1 MLNVCLYR
9 RVKLRLGGAIELQV
23 LGQRPCLGNRLP
35 PRRSRWRLGGHPA
48 PPPTTLPG
56 LPPAAAAAAGNR
68 PGGGGGPGPC
78 RSRLPRAP
86 HTLFSLSHLLPPPAP
101 HPRCSSPP
109 TAAGAGSGLLL
120 AGSGPPMA
128 GSAASLGCGRAVL
141 GRAADI
147 SVGRGPVAGPPPWAA
162 GGTPGRAVG
171 GRGRSWPH
179 RRRGGRGRS
188 WPLHRRGRSG
198 GARGRVTVLG
208 GRRRSWPR
216 HGWAGALVGAPPS
229 WAAGPPPPALF
240 RADAARGR
248 GGAAAAARF
257 CPRGRVASL
266 LELRRPCLGSLPP
279 SPMVPAPLLRPLA
292 RWRCPAVRLGVAGAG
307 VAPVLCRRSV
317 RRLFPAARLAGVDPG
332 PRAGRGWP
340 AAAAGGRGSVGLSA
354 VVASGSVVS
363 GGLPWS
369 HSLAS
374 PGFPGVASL
383 RVGGFRRKPCP
394 FMGR

>member
-1 MLNVCLYR
+1 
-9 RVKLRLGGAIELQV
+9 
-23 LGQRPCLGNRLP
+23 
-35 PRRSRWRLGGHPA
+35 
-48 PPPTTLPG
+48 
-56 LPPAAAAAAGNR
+56 
-68 PGGGGGPGPC
+68 
-78 RSRLPRAP
+78 
-86 HTLFSLSHLLPPPAP
+86 
-101 HPRCSSPP
+101 
-109 TAAGAGSGLLL
+109 
-120 AGSGPPMA
+120 MA

-141 GRAADI
+141 GRAADT
-147 SVGRGPVAGPPPWAA
+147 SDGRGPVAAPPPWAA

-240 RADAARGR
+240 RADAVRGR

-257 CPRGRVASL
+257 GPRGRVAL
-266 LELRRPCLGSLPP
+266 LLVLRRPCLGSLPP
-279 SPMVPAPLLRPLA
+279 SPMVPAQLLRPLA

-383 RVGGFRRKPCP
+383 RVGGVQAKAMPVYGSMTTTPSGAAYLVEGVIRSPPSSLLCGEFAR
-394 FMGR
+394 